1 MMDKKKYFQILGI
14 SEDSTRE
21 EIQAAYTE
29 KVELWTNKLSEED
42 PSYGE
47 KKRRQ
52 LQEAYDVL
60 ILGMDESGRFPPED
74 PEKTSFEK
82 ALGWEK
88 GYKPFYK
95 RSFIYTD
102 KPKKDVR
109 LIQYLF
115 LAMAGVVVIGA
126 VIVVLDT
133 LKMMF

>member
-1 MMDKKKYFQILGI
+1 MDKKKYFQILGI
-14 SEDSTRE
+14 PEDSTRE
-21 EIQAAYTE
+21 EIQSAYTE
-29 KVELWTNKLSEED
+29 KVGLWKNKLSEED

-47 KKRRQ
+47 KKRQQ

-60 ILGMDESGRFPPED
+60 MLGMDESGRFPPED
-74 PEKTSFEK
+74 PEKTNFEK
-82 ALGWEK
+82 ALGIEK

-95 RSFIYTD
+95 RGFVYTN
-102 KPKKDVR
+102 KPQKDVR

-115 LAMAGVVVIGA
+115 LAAAGIVVVGA